1 METMDTMESI
11 MDNTAR
17 AAPRIRLLTPAQV
30 GQVHAF
36 ALKIL
41 ARTGVRVDSDR
52 IRTTLANKI
61 GKSYI
66 HDNIVHL
73 PAEVVEWALTS
84 APRTIDLFD
93 RRGQP
98 AFQLGDGSLH
108 FGIGVTALFYQDP
121 RTDRISPFTRRN
133 MQDMV
138 RLGSRLPLY
147 DVISTVGIVQDVH
160 PALSDLYGSLELIAN
175 TTKPLVLLV
184 SDENRFGDVLD
195 LFTFLHGDLSTRP
208 FILPYF
214 NPVSPLVMNAGTV
227 EKMELAIQLGL
238 PVIFSNY
245 SMAGASTPLPAAGT
259 LALLMAELLAGL
271 VISQVIKP
279 GAPIL
284 LGMLPVYFDMKTMVN
299 FYDPHS
305 ILLNLACAE
314 MMDHYHLPH
323 AGTSGSG
330 TGWGADLIAADT
342 YWMNTIT
349 SGLTRGGLAP
359 FVGDTLT
366 SKVFSPNTVVY
377 VHEVIAQTL
386 RLAAGFDLDDEHAV
400 LDEIDRVGP
409 GGSFLA
415 APSTR
420 KGFKTGYYSSPIFSR
435 WSLEK
440 WQAAGEPQAS
450 SVLQEYTCDLI
461 ATASAP
467 DDCLSLLARGEE
479 FIAGLKLTR

>member
-1 METMDTMESI
+1 
-11 MDNTAR
+11 
-17 AAPRIRLLTPAQV
+17 
-30 GQVHAF
+30 
-36 ALKIL
+36 
-41 ARTGVRVDSDR
+41 
-52 IRTTLANKI
+52 
-61 GKSYI
+61 
-66 HDNIVHL
+66 
-73 PAEVVEWALTS
+73 
-84 APRTIDLFD
+84 
-93 RRGQP
+93 
-98 AFQLGDGSLH
+98 
-108 FGIGVTALFYQDP
+108 
-121 RTDRISPFTRRN
+121 
-133 MQDMV
+133 
-138 RLGSRLPLY
+138 
-147 DVISTVGIVQDVH
+147 
-160 PALSDLYGSLELIAN
+160 
-175 TTKPLVLLV
+175 
-184 SDENRFGDVLD
+184 
-195 LFTFLHGDLSTRP
+195 
-208 FILPYF
+208 
-214 NPVSPLVMNAGTV
+214 
-227 EKMELAIQLGL
+227 
-238 PVIFSNY
+238 
-245 SMAGASTPLPAAGT
+245 
-259 LALLMAELLAGL
+259 LLAGL

-342 YWMNTIT
+342 YWMNTLT